1 MAEIRNIEIQ
11 QVNNAINFSN
21 ELIDEIKN
29 HLQGLLLFLNDF
41 NEIYIKEE
49 EKLPYHINLIDELHA
64 SENAHSRILGKL
76 LKQQEPINKRFEILD
91 SFIKYIVEKNST
103 YEDFG
108 KIKIYNPKIT
118 QEKSRI
124 DLWIRD
130 NDYAIIF
137 ENKVGWAGDQLCQ
150 LERYIDV
157 TKEYNFKEEQIFV
170 LYLPPTYEKEPDEQT
185 WGKYYEQD
193 IYNKRYLNL
202 SFKDDILPW
211 LKNDVLPS
219 IRKSDNFLSSSIE
232 QYIDHLEGMFSLR
245 EINKNMNKELQNF
258 IKEKLGINEVVPE
271 VALKIATDK
280 REEMENVITQLEFI
294 QEEIQKKINEK
305 YFSKCHEELLN
316 LNLTVF
322 RKVDSYPEYYPS
334 SVGVQLN
341 NKLTVWLGKEEGIDT
356 ALFFQ
361 VNYNDNNKK
370 LPQKVKQ
377 KFEEVLRDEIRE
389 EDKNGFQIWAFI
401 EDNDNALNYLKEFCE
416 KMSEI

>member
-1 MAEIRNIEIQ
+1 MTEIGNIAIQ
-11 QVNNAINFSN
+11 QMKNAINFSN

-29 HLQGLLLFLNDF
+29 HLQELLLFLNDF

-64 SENAHSRILGKL
+64 SENAHSRILVKL
-76 LKQQEPINKRFEILD
+76 LQQQEPINKRFEILD
-91 SFIKYIVEKNST
+91 SFLKYIVQKYST

-108 KIKIYNPKIT
+108 KIKIYKPEIT
-118 QEKSRI
+118 QEKRRI

-130 NDYAIIF
+130 NNYAIVF
-137 ENKVGWAGDQLCQ
+137 ENKVGWAGDQMSQ

-185 WGKYYEQD
+185 WGKYYGQE

-211 LKNDVLPS
+211 LKNNVLPS
-219 IRKSDNFLSSSIE
+219 IRKSDYFLSSSIE

-245 EINKNMNKELQNF
+245 EINKNMNMELQNF
-258 IKEKLGINEVVPE
+258 IKAKLGINDVEPE
-271 VALKIATDK
+271 IALKIVSDK
-280 REEMENVITQLEFI
+280 REEMENAITQLEFI
-294 QEEIQKKINEK
+294 QEEIQTELNEK

-322 RKVDSYPEYYPS
+322 RKIDSYPNYYPR
-334 SVGVQLN
+334 SVGAQLN
-341 NKLTVWLGKEEGIDT
+341 NKLTVWLGKEEGIDA
-356 ALFFQ
+356 ALFCQ
-361 VNYNDNNKK
+361 VNFNENNKK

-377 KFEEVLRDEIRE
+377 KFDEVFRDENRD
-389 EDKNGFQIWAFI
+389 EDKNGFQIWAYI
-401 EDNDNALNYLKEFCE
+401 EKHDNALIYLKEFCE

>member
-1 MAEIRNIEIQ
+1 MTEVGNLAIQ
-11 QVNNAINFSN
+11 QMINAINFSN

-29 HLQGLLLFLNDF
+29 HLQELLLFLNDF
-41 NEIYIKEE
+41 NEIYKKEE

-64 SENAHSRILGKL
+64 SENAHSRILVKL
-76 LKQQEPINKRFEILD
+76 LQQQEPINKRFEILD
-91 SFIKYIVEKNST
+91 SFLKYIVQKYST

-108 KIKIYNPKIT
+108 KIKIYKPEIT
-118 QEKSRI
+118 QEKRRI

-130 NDYAIIF
+130 NNYAIVF
-137 ENKVGWAGDQLCQ
+137 ENKVGWAGDQMSQ

-185 WGKYYEQD
+185 WGKYYGQE

-211 LKNDVLPS
+211 LKNNVLPS
-219 IRKSDNFLSSSIE
+219 IRKSDYFLSSSIE

-245 EINKNMNKELQNF
+245 EINKNMNMELQNF
-258 IKEKLGINEVVPE
+258 IKAKLGINDVEPE
-271 VALKIATDK
+271 IALKIVSDK
-280 REEMENVITQLEFI
+280 REEMENAITQLEFI
-294 QEEIQKKINEK
+294 QEEIQTELNDK

-316 LNLTVF
+316 LNLTAF
-322 RKVDSYPEYYPS
+322 RKIDSYPNYYPR
-334 SVGVQLN
+334 SVGAQLN
-341 NKLTVWLGKEEGIDT
+341 NKLTVWLGKEEGIDA
-356 ALFFQ
+356 ALFCQ
-361 VNYNDNNKK
+361 VNFNENNKK

-377 KFEEVLRDEIRE
+377 KFDEVFRDENRD
-389 EDKNGFQIWAFI
+389 EDKNGFQIWAYI
-401 EDNDNALNYLKEFCE
+401 EKHDNALIYLKEFCE

>member
-1 MAEIRNIEIQ
+1 MTEVGNLAIQ
-11 QVNNAINFSN
+11 QMINAINFSN

-29 HLQGLLLFLNDF
+29 HLQELLLFLNDF
-41 NEIYIKEE
+41 NEIYKKEE

-64 SENAHSRILGKL
+64 SENAHSRILVKL
-76 LKQQEPINKRFEILD
+76 LQQQEPINKRFEILD
-91 SFIKYIVEKNST
+91 SFLKYIVQKYST

-108 KIKIYNPKIT
+108 KIKIYKPEIT
-118 QEKSRI
+118 QEKRRI

-130 NDYAIIF
+130 NNYAIVF
-137 ENKVGWAGDQLCQ
+137 ENKVGWAGDQMSQ

-185 WGKYYEQD
+185 WGKYYGQE

-211 LKNDVLPS
+211 LKNNVLPS
-219 IRKSDNFLSSSIE
+219 IRKSDYFLSSSIE

-245 EINKNMNKELQNF
+245 EINKNMNMELQNF
-258 IKEKLGINEVVPE
+258 IKAKLGINDVEPE
-271 VALKIATDK
+271 IALKIVSDK
-280 REEMENVITQLEFI
+280 REEMENAITQLEFI
-294 QEEIQKKINEK
+294 QEEIQTELNDK

-316 LNLTVF
+316 LNLTAF
-322 RKVDSYPEYYPS
+322 RKIDSYPNYYPR
-334 SVGVQLN
+334 SVGAQLN
-341 NKLTVWLGKEEGIDT
+341 NKLTVWLGKEEGIDA
-356 ALFFQ
+356 ALFCQ
-361 VNYNDNNKK
+361 VNFNENNKK

-377 KFEEVLRDEIRE
+377 KFDEVFIDENRD
-389 EDKNGFQIWAFI
+389 EDKNGFQIWAYI
-401 EDNDNALNYLKEFCE
+401 EKHDNALIYLKEFCE

>member
-1 MAEIRNIEIQ
+1 M
-11 QVNNAINFSN
+11 
-21 ELIDEIKN
+21 
-29 HLQGLLLFLNDF
+29 LFLNDF
-41 NEIYIKEE
+41 NEIVIKEE

-76 LKQQEPINKRFEILD
+76 LKQQEPINNRFEILD
-91 SFIKYIVEKNST
+91 SFIKYIVEKYPT
-103 YEDFG
+103 KEDFG
-108 KIKIYNPKIT
+108 KIKIYKPEIT
-118 QEKSRI
+118 QEKNRI

-137 ENKVGWAGDQLCQ
+137 ENKIGWAGDQLSQ
-150 LERYIDV
+150 IERYIYV

-170 LYLPPTYEKEPDEQT
+170 LYLPPTYEKVPYEQT

-193 IYNKRYLNL
+193 IYNKRSLNL

-211 LKNDVLPS
+211 LKNDVLSS

-245 EINKNMNKELQNF
+245 EINKNMNMELQNF
-258 IKEKLGINEVVPE
+258 IKEKLGINEVEPE
-271 VALKIATDK
+271 VALKIVTDK

-294 QEEIQKKINEK
+294 QEEIQTELNEK

-322 RKVDSYPEYYPS
+322 RKVDSNLEYYPR
-334 SVGVQLN
+334 SVGIQLN
-341 NKLTVWLGKEEGIDT
+341 NKLTAWLGKEDGIDGR
-356 ALFFQ
+356 LFCQ

-377 KFEEVLRDEIRE
+377 KFEEVFRDKNRN

>member
-1 MAEIRNIEIQ
+1 MTEVGNLAIQ
-11 QVNNAINFSN
+11 QMINAINFSN

-29 HLQGLLLFLNDF
+29 HLQELLLFLNDF
-41 NEIYIKEE
+41 NEIYKKEE

-64 SENAHSRILGKL
+64 SENAHSRIFVKL
-76 LKQQEPINKRFEILD
+76 LQQQEPINKRFEILD
-91 SFIKYIVEKNST
+91 SFLKYIVQKYST

-108 KIKIYNPKIT
+108 KIKIYKPEIT
-118 QEKSRI
+118 QEKRRI

-130 NDYAIIF
+130 NNYAIVF
-137 ENKVGWAGDQLCQ
+137 ENKVGWAGDQMSQ

-185 WGKYYEQD
+185 WGKYYGQE

-211 LKNDVLPS
+211 LKNNVLPS
-219 IRKSDNFLSSSIE
+219 IRKSDYFLSSSIE

-245 EINKNMNKELQNF
+245 EINKNMNMELQNF
-258 IKEKLGINEVVPE
+258 IKAKLGINDVEPE
-271 VALKIATDK
+271 IALKIVSDK
-280 REEMENVITQLEFI
+280 REEMENAITQLEFI
-294 QEEIQKKINEK
+294 QEEIQTELNDK

-316 LNLTVF
+316 LNLTAF
-322 RKVDSYPEYYPS
+322 RKIDSYPNYYPR
-334 SVGVQLN
+334 SVGAQLN
-341 NKLTVWLGKEEGIDT
+341 NKLTVWLGKEEGIDA
-356 ALFFQ
+356 ALFCQ
-361 VNYNDNNKK
+361 VNFNENNKK

-377 KFEEVLRDEIRE
+377 KFDEVFRDENRD
-389 EDKNGFQIWAFI
+389 EDKNGFQIWAYI
-401 EDNDNALNYLKEFCE
+401 EKHDNALIYLKEFCE

>member
-1 MAEIRNIEIQ
+1 MTEVGNLAIQ
-11 QVNNAINFSN
+11 QMINAINFSN

-29 HLQGLLLFLNDF
+29 HLQELLLFLNDF

-64 SENAHSRILGKL
+64 SENAHSRILVKL
-76 LKQQEPINKRFEILD
+76 LQQQEPINKRFEILD
-91 SFIKYIVEKNST
+91 SFLKYIVQKYST

-108 KIKIYNPKIT
+108 KIKIYKPEIT
-118 QEKSRI
+118 QEKRRI

-130 NDYAIIF
+130 NNYAIVF
-137 ENKVGWAGDQLCQ
+137 ENKVGWAGDQMSQ

-185 WGKYYEQD
+185 WGKYYGQE

-211 LKNDVLPS
+211 LKNNVLPS
-219 IRKSDNFLSSSIE
+219 IRKSDYFLSSSIE

-245 EINKNMNKELQNF
+245 EINKNMNMELQNF
-258 IKEKLGINEVVPE
+258 IKAKLGINDVEPE
-271 VALKIATDK
+271 IALKIVSDK
-280 REEMENVITQLEFI
+280 REEMENAITQLEFI
-294 QEEIQKKINEK
+294 QEEIQTELNDK

-316 LNLTVF
+316 LNLTAF
-322 RKVDSYPEYYPS
+322 RKIDSYPNYYPR
-334 SVGVQLN
+334 SVGAQLN
-341 NKLTVWLGKEEGIDT
+341 NKLTVWLGKEEGIDA
-356 ALFFQ
+356 ALFCQ
-361 VNYNDNNKK
+361 VNFNENNKK

-377 KFEEVLRDEIRE
+377 KFDEVFRDENRD
-389 EDKNGFQIWAFI
+389 EDKNGFQIWAYI
-401 EDNDNALNYLKEFCE
+401 EKHDNALIYLKEFCE

>member
-1 MAEIRNIEIQ
+1 MTEIGNVEIQ
-11 QVNNAINFSN
+11 QMNNALNFSN

-29 HLQGLLLFLNDF
+29 HLQELLLFLNEF
-41 NEIYIKEE
+41 NEIHRKEE

-64 SENAHSRILGKL
+64 NENAHSRILGKL
-76 LKQQEPINKRFEILD
+76 LQQQEPINKRYEVLD
-91 SFIKYIVEKNST
+91 SFLKYIIEKYSSH
-103 YEDFG
+103 EDFG
-108 KIKIYNPKIT
+108 KIKIYKPEIT
-118 QEKSRI
+118 QEKRRI

-130 NDYAIIF
+130 NNYAIIF
-137 ENKVGWAGDQLCQ
+137 ENKVGWAGDMLYQ
-150 LERYIDV
+150 LERYIDI

-193 IYNKRYLNL
+193 IYKKRYLNL

-219 IRKSDNFLSSSIE
+219 IRKSDYFLSSSIE

-245 EINKNMNKELQNF
+245 EINNNMNMELQSF
-258 IKEKLGINEVVPE
+258 IKEKLGINEVEPE
-271 VALKIATDK
+271 IALKIVSDK
-280 REEMENVITQLEFI
+280 RQEMENAITQLEFI
-294 QEEIQKKINEK
+294 QEEIQTGLNEK

-322 RKVDSYPEYYPS
+322 RKIDSYLEYYPR

-341 NKLTVWLGKEEGIDT
+341 NKLTVWLGKEEGIDG
-356 ALFFQ
+356 ALFCQ
-361 VNYNDNNKK
+361 VNFNDNNKK

-377 KFEEVLRDEIRE
+377 KFEEVFRDENRD
-389 EDKNGFQIWAFI
+389 EDKNGFQIWAYI
-401 EDNDNALNYLKEFCE
+401 EENDNALIYLKEFCD

>member
-1 MAEIRNIEIQ
+1 MTEVGNLAIQ
-11 QVNNAINFSN
+11 QMINAINFSN

-29 HLQGLLLFLNDF
+29 HLQELLLFLNDF
-41 NEIYIKEE
+41 NEIYKKEE

-64 SENAHSRILGKL
+64 SENAHSRILVKL
-76 LKQQEPINKRFEILD
+76 LQQQEPINKRFEILD
-91 SFIKYIVEKNST
+91 SFLKYIVEKYST

-108 KIKIYNPKIT
+108 KIKIYKPEIT
-118 QEKSRI
+118 QEKRRI

-130 NDYAIIF
+130 NNYAIVF
-137 ENKVGWAGDQLCQ
+137 ENKVGWAGDQMSQ

-185 WGKYYEQD
+185 WGKYYGQE

-211 LKNDVLPS
+211 LKNNVLPS
-219 IRKSDNFLSSSIE
+219 IRKSDYFLSSSIE

-245 EINKNMNKELQNF
+245 EINKNMNMELQNF
-258 IKEKLGINEVVPE
+258 IKAKLRINDVEPE
-271 VALKIATDK
+271 IALKIVSDK
-280 REEMENVITQLEFI
+280 REEMENAITQLEFI
-294 QEEIQKKINEK
+294 QEEIQTELNDK

-316 LNLTVF
+316 LNLTAF
-322 RKVDSYPEYYPS
+322 RKIDSYPNYYPR
-334 SVGVQLN
+334 SVGAQLN
-341 NKLTVWLGKEEGIDT
+341 NKLTVWLGKEEGIDA
-356 ALFFQ
+356 ALFCQ
-361 VNYNDNNKK
+361 VNFNENNKK

-377 KFEEVLRDEIRE
+377 KFDEVFRDENRD
-389 EDKNGFQIWAFI
+389 EDKNGFQIWAYI
-401 EDNDNALNYLKEFCE
+401 EKHDNALIYLKEFCE